1 MTKAK
6 KVTLT
11 VFACLFAVLTIVAV
25 FWYFAVD
32 NSAFYKVAQKE
43 FSIPG
48 LEVGFTPQGLCYEKD
63 NGLFLICGYMN
74 NKSASRVYVVDCKDS
89 SKNKYI
95 TLKENGEIY
104 NGHAGGIET
113 NGENVWIAGDKKV
126 SRFSFSEVLSAK
138 NGDSL
143 NIIDTFDAPNGAD
156 FLTIENNYLWIG
168 EFHRDGKYDTPQSHV
183 VKTENGTNKAIS
195 FRYTIN
201 TANEYG
207 FESTTPN
214 LALSTPSLVQ
224 GMAITEN
231 SIILSTSYSL
241 PNSHIFT
248 FENILNTESEKTI
261 SVDENEVKLV
271 VLEDKNLKETLG
283 APAMS
288 EEIAIKDGRLYI
300 LFENACAKYSI
311 VTREHLKNVYSIEIK

>member
-6 KVTLT
+6 KVTVT
-11 VFACLFAVLTIVAV
+11 VLACLFAVLTLVVV

-32 NSAFYKVAQKE
+32 NSSFYKVAQKE

-48 LEVGFTPQGLCYEKD
+48 LEEGFTPQGLCYEEGND
-63 NGLFLICGYMN
+63 LFLICGYMN

-89 SKNKYI
+89 SKNKFI
-95 TLKENGEIY
+95 TIKNGGEIY

-126 SRFSFSEVLSAK
+126 SRFSFDEVLNAK

-156 FLTIENNYLWIG
+156 FLTIENGNLWIG
-168 EFHRDGKYDTPQSHV
+168 EFHRDGTYDTPQSHV
-183 VKTENGTNKAIS
+183 IQTENGVNKAIS

-201 TANEYG
+201 TANEFG
-207 FESTTPN
+207 LESATPN

-224 GMAITEN
+224 GMMVTEN
-231 SIILSTSYSL
+231 GIILSTSYSL

-248 FENILNTESEKTI
+248 YENILNSASEKTVE
-261 SVDENEVKLV
+261 VDENEIKLV
-271 VLEDKNLKETLG
+271 VLEDKNLKDTLQT
-283 APAMS
+283 PAMS

-300 LFENACAKYSI
+300 LFENACAKYNI
-311 VTREHLKNVYSIEIK
+311 ITREHLKNVYSVEIK